1 MLLDQRP
8 GIAPHEF
15 QSHKSPPEVQSVRTL
30 RALCIG
36 AMLQGVRASFALMT
50 ISLPTRDKPAKADFP
65 RIQKSPLE
73 VMELIK
79 SDEHAL
85 TNLFYAESGW
95 APFFWKGT
103 DCTAPFRALYIAESL
118 GLLQKDESGRTKD
131 IPITDITAA
140 VNRWLMDR
148 GQNPVAETTIYGNL
162 KTAAMYVHTAL
173 GLSIIPI
180 KKTMTVRLTDQKQNA
195 ANLEKY
201 FAVAEKQLSRI
212 LNELQVAENH
222 NWDTQ
227 QFLANVEQKTK
238 LRISPAPSSN

>member
-95 APFFWKGT
+95 APF
-103 DCTAPFRALYIAESL
+103 
-118 GLLQKDESGRTKD
+118 SGRGL
-131 IPITDITAA
+131 TARLLFA
-140 VNRWLMDR
+140 R
-148 GQNPVAETTIYGNL
+148 
-162 KTAAMYVHTAL
+162 
-173 GLSIIPI
+173 SISQS
-180 KKTMTVRLTDQKQNA
+180 RLVFYKRM
-195 ANLEKY
+195 K
-201 FAVAEKQLSRI
+201 AVAR
-212 LNELQVAENH
+212 
-222 NWDTQ
+222 
-227 QFLANVEQKTK
+227 KTFQSP
-238 LRISPAPSSN
+238 ISPQP